1 MATIRDVAREAGV
14 SIATVSRVF
23 NQSAVVRPET
33 CEHVRV
39 VAARL
44 DYWPNGAA
52 RSLITSRTLTLGV
65 VLPDLHGEFFSEVIR
80 GIDLAAR
87 RERFQILLSSSHADA
102 DALSSAVRALRG
114 RIDGLIVLSPD
125 AGSAGVVE
133 SIAQSLPVVLL
144 HSGPDTLACATF
156 AIANHDG
163 ALAMTR
169 HLLELG
175 HRRIAMLCGP
185 AGNVDAEERL
195 RGYRAA
201 LTEAGIMQDAALEIA
216 GDFSEDCGAARAVD
230 LLAIDPRPTA
240 VFCANDAMAIG
251 LVGALRRVGARV
263 PEAMAVT
270 GFDDIAIGRYLDPQ
284 LTTVR
289 ADAYELGEGAV
300 HMLLPF
306 AQARQ
311 PVPSA
316 RVSVPTRLIV
326 RASCGA
332 ALTPKSGTAQ
342 QHRHRPLVA
351 SARRVEGGREAA
363 GRDRGRAS

>member
-23 NQSAVVRPET
+23 NQSALVRPET
-33 CEHVRV
+33 CEHVRAI
-39 VAARL
+39 AARL

-52 RSLITSRTLTLGV
+52 RSLITSRTLALGV

-102 DALSSAVRALRG
+102 EALTSAVRTLRG
-114 RIDGLIVLSPD
+114 RIDGLVVMSPD
-125 AGSAGVVE
+125 ADSARVVE
-133 SIAQSLPVVLL
+133 SIAASLPVVLI
-144 HSGPDTLACATF
+144 HSGPEALACATL

-169 HLLELG
+169 HLTALG
-175 HRRIAMLCGP
+175 HRPIAMLCGP
-185 AGNVDAEERL
+185 SRNIDALERL
-195 RGYRAA
+195 RGYRAGLA
-201 LTEAGIMQDAALEIA
+201 EAGLEAEAALELA
-216 GDFSEDCGAARAVD
+216 GDFSEDSGAASAAT
-230 LLAIDPRPTA
+230 LLALDPRPSA

-251 LVGALRRVGARV
+251 LVSALRDAGVRV
-263 PEAMAVT
+263 PEEIAVT
-270 GFDDIAIGRYLDPQ
+270 GFDDVAIGRYLSPT

-289 ADAYELGEGAV
+289 ADAFALGECA
-300 HMLLPF
+300 MRILLPH

-311 PVPSA
+311 PVPA
-316 RVSVPTRLIV
+316 QRVSLPTELVV

-332 ALTPKSGTAQ
+332 GLVPETEATLRR
-342 QHRHRPLVA
+342 RHGPHAA
-351 SARRVEGGREAA
+351 SARRAGGDREIA
-363 GRDRGRAS
+363 GRDGGRAS

>member
-23 NQSAVVRPET
+23 NQSALVRPET
-33 CEHVRV
+33 CENVRE

-52 RSLITSRTLTLGV
+52 RSLITSRTLALGV

-102 DALSSAVRALRG
+102 DALNSAVRALRG
-114 RIDGLIVLSPD
+114 RIDGLLVLSPD
-125 AGSAGVVE
+125 AGSARVVE
-133 SIAQSLPVVLL
+133 SIASSLPVVLI
-144 HSGPDTLACATF
+144 HSGPDTLACATL

-169 HLLELG
+169 HLVALG

-201 LTEAGIMQDAALEIA
+201 LTEAGLMQDAALELA
-216 GDFSEDCGAARAVD
+216 GDFSEEWGAACVPD
-230 LLAIDPRPTA
+230 LLAIEPRPTA
-240 VFCANDAMAIG
+240 IFCANDAMAIG
-251 LVGALRRVGARV
+251 MVTALRDTGVRV
-263 PEAMAVT
+263 PEEMAVT
-270 GFDDIAIGRYLDPQ
+270 GFDDIAIGRYLTPQ

-289 ADAYELGEGAV
+289 ADAYELGERAV
-300 HMLLPF
+300 GMLLPH

-311 PVPSA
+311 PVPA
-316 RVSVPTRLIV
+316 ERVSVPTRLIV

-332 ALTPKSGTAQ
+332 ALVPTSDAAQ
-342 QHRHRPLVA
+342 PRRHRPLA
-351 SARRVEGGREAA
+351 AAARREEDGREAA
-363 GRDRGRAS
+363 GRDRGRVS